1 MNTHKKQQNPKQ
13 KQREK
18 RNDIICTYHE
28 NTRLNRKMSRPCKIC
43 TPGRVCTLHWIPDRP
58 DDHSCSRSWLRYNV
72 FFLQS
77 KKKKMVTP
85 ISVKQISSQ
94 IILTPYTAS
103 YSAYSCNLRL
113 RLSSIETE
121 RRDEDISMHVTG
133 SQWNCLKLATWFG
146 SVAADISVLPLQKK
160 IYLTNKLIFNMLVNE
175 HLWILAVSGLG
186 LLSVI
191 FSGILNRC

>member
-1 MNTHKKQQNPKQ
+1 MKIHVW
-13 KQREK
+13 
-18 RNDIICTYHE
+18 I
-28 NTRLNRKMSRPCKIC
+28 RKCQDPAKSAPPGGSAPSIGFLTVLTTILVADLDYVIMSSSCK
-43 TPGRVCTLHWIPDRP
+43 V
-58 DDHSCSRSWLRYNV
+58 
-72 FFLQS
+72 
-77 KKKKMVTP
+77 KKKMVTP

-103 YSAYSCNLRL
+103 YSAYSCNLLL

-146 SVAADISVLPLQKK
+146 NVAADISVLPLRKK

>member
-1 MNTHKKQQNPKQ
+1 MHAKWTRIKNNTTQNKNSEKKGT
-13 KQREK
+13 
-18 RNDIICTYHE
+18 TYSVLTMKIHVWI
-28 NTRLNRKMSRPCKIC
+28 RKCQDPAKSAPSIGFLTVLTTILVADLDYVIMSSSCK
-43 TPGRVCTLHWIPDRP
+43 V
-58 DDHSCSRSWLRYNV
+58 
-72 FFLQS
+72 
-77 KKKKMVTP
+77 KKKMVTP

-121 RRDEDISMHVTG
+121 RRYEDISMHVTG
-133 SQWNCLKLATWFG
+133 SQWNCLKLTTWFG
-146 SVAADISVLPLQKK
+146 SVAADISVLPLRKK
-160 IYLTNKLIFNMLVNE
+160 IYLTNKLIFNMLVSE